1 MTDPLASVV
10 ALLQPKMTFSKI
22 VTGAGRWGV
31 RGELI
36 GTRLCCCVVLEGKLR
51 YTIDEAEF
59 VVEAGDFV
67 LIPSM
72 SKFLATSFDLPLED
86 EWQTEPALLEN
97 GEHRNGSL
105 SAEADVKTL
114 VGFCQLTSP
123 DSALLLTLLPKLVHI
138 RGDARLSTLVQLV
151 IDESRSQRSARDV
164 VLERLLEVLLIEA
177 LRSSNN
183 AVTSPGLLRGLSDI
197 RLANAIRRIH
207 ESPQEPWTIA
217 LLAKESALSRS
228 TFFERFSK
236 AVGIT
241 PMDYLLSWRMA
252 LARNLLERKEPITE
266 VAALVG
272 YSSSSTFTVAF
283 TRHTGMPPGQYA
295 KLQRNVETASETRLF
310 ATA

>member
-1 MTDPLASVV
+1 MLDPLTSVV
-10 ALLQPKMTFSKI
+10 SHLQPKMAYSKI

-31 RGELI
+31 RGEFDDAPLF
-36 GTRLCCCVVLEGKLR
+36 CCVVLEGKMR
-51 YTIDEAEF
+51 YAVDELQL

-72 SKFLATSFDLPLED
+72 SKFSASSFEVPSDH
-86 EWQTEPALLEN
+86 EWQSKPAQLEN
-97 GEHRNGSL
+97 GEHRNGSV
-105 SAEADVKTL
+105 AADADVRTL
-114 VGFCQLTSP
+114 VGFCHLTSP
-123 DSALLLTLLPKLVHI
+123 DSAFLLTLLPKLVHI
-138 RGDARLSTLVQLV
+138 RGDVRLSALVKLV
-151 IDESRSQRSARDV
+151 IDESRSQRPGREV

-183 AVTSPGLLRGLSDI
+183 AETSPGLLRGLADI

-207 ESPQEPWTIA
+207 ESPAEPWTVA

-228 TFFERFSK
+228 TFFERFSA
-236 AVGIT
+236 AVGVT

-252 LARNLLERKEPITE
+252 LARNFLDRRKAIAE

-283 TRHTGMPPGQYA
+283 TRHTGMPPGQYSKSRQNTEA
-295 KLQRNVETASETRLF
+295 ANAVKVPTS
-310 ATA
+310 

>member
-1 MTDPLASVV
+1 MIDPLTSVV
-10 ALLQPKMTFSKI
+10 TLLQPKMTYAKI

-31 RGELI
+31 RSALVDSL
-36 GTRLCCCVVLEGKLR
+36 LCCCVVLEGKLR
-51 YTIDEAEF
+51 YTIAESEL

-72 SKFLATSFDLPLED
+72 SRFSATSFEAPTES
-86 EWQTEPALLEN
+86 EWQVEPALLEN

-105 SAEADVKTL
+105 SADADVRTL

-123 DSALLLTLLPKLVHI
+123 DSALLLTVLPTLVHI
-138 RGDARLSTLVQLV
+138 RGDPRLSALVQLI
-151 IDESRSQRSARDV
+151 IDETRSRRPGREV
-164 VLERLLEVLLIEA
+164 VLERLLEVMLIEA
-177 LRSSNN
+177 LRSSNT
-183 AVTSPGLLRGLSDI
+183 AVTSPGLLRGLADA

-207 ESPQEPWTIA
+207 ESPEEPWTVA

-252 LARNLLERKEPITE
+252 LARSLLERQEPIAD
-266 VAALVG
+266 VAELVG
-272 YSSSSTFTVAF
+272 YSSSSTFSVAF
-283 TRHTGMPPGQYA
+283 TRHTGVPPGQYA
-295 KLQRNVETASETRLF
+295 KSRRSIRVSPSTGTF
-310 ATA
+310 AAT

>member
-1 MTDPLASVV
+1 MLDPLTSVV
-10 ALLQPKMTFSKI
+10 SHLQPKMAYSKI

-31 RGELI
+31 RGEFDDAPLF
-36 GTRLCCCVVLEGKLR
+36 CCVVLEGKMR
-51 YTIDEAEF
+51 YAVDELQL

-72 SKFLATSFDLPLED
+72 SKFSASSFEVPSDH
-86 EWQTEPALLEN
+86 EWQSKPAQLEN
-97 GEHRNGSL
+97 GEHRNGSV
-105 SAEADVKTL
+105 AADADVRTL
-114 VGFCQLTSP
+114 VGFCHLTSP
-123 DSALLLTLLPKLVHI
+123 DSAFLLTLLPKLVHI
-138 RGDARLSTLVQLV
+138 RGDVRLSALVKLV
-151 IDESRSQRSARDV
+151 IDESRSQRPGREV

-183 AVTSPGLLRGLSDI
+183 AETSPGLLRGLADI

-207 ESPQEPWTIA
+207 ESPAEPWTVA

-228 TFFERFSK
+228 TFFERFSA
-236 AVGIT
+236 AVGVT

-252 LARNLLERKEPITE
+252 LARNFLDRRKAIAE

-283 TRHTGMPPGQYA
+283 TRHTGMPPGQYSKSRQNA
-295 KLQRNVETASETRLF
+295 AAANAVKVS
-310 ATA
+310 ATS

>member
-1 MTDPLASVV
+1 MIDPLASVV

-51 YTIDEAEF
+51 YTIDEAEL

-72 SKFLATSFDLPLED
+72 SKFLATSFDLPFEN
-86 EWQTEPALLEN
+86 EWQSEPALLEN
-97 GEHRNGSL
+97 GEHRNGSI
-105 SAEADVKTL
+105 SADADVRTL

-123 DSALLLTLLPKLVHI
+123 DSTLLLTLLPKLLHI
-138 RGDARLSTLVQLV
+138 RGDVRLSALVQLV
-151 IDESRSQRSARDV
+151 IDESRAQRSAREV

-183 AVTSPGLLRGLSDI
+183 AVTSPGLLRGLADV
-197 RLANAIRRIH
+197 RLANAIRCIH
-207 ESPQEPWTIA
+207 ENPQESWTVA
-217 LLAKESALSRS
+217 LLAKASALSRS
-228 TFFERFSK
+228 AFFERFSK
-236 AVGIT
+236 AVGVT

-252 LARNLLERKEPITE
+252 LARNLLERKEAIAE
-266 VAALVG
+266 VAARVG

-295 KLQRNVETASETRLF
+295 KSWHDVDNSSDARVF